1 MIGYPEDYDEDEEVE
16 VEVRFGEA
24 GESRAST
31 FDVTLLSRGE
41 VGGGD
46 ESPWPTI
53 GANVG
58 LGTTAEA
65 GLDPLAGHAR
75 GIDRRLGYHGGGARS
90 APRVVPGTWAIPPY
104 HAAGSAIERVLVQ
117 DSHRSPV
124 PSYY

>member
-1 MIGYPEDYDEDEEVE
+1 MGQLIGYPEDYDEDEEVE

-58 LGTTAEA
+58 LGTMTEA
-65 GLDPLAGHAR
+65 GLDLLIEHVK
-75 GIDRRLGYHGGGARS
+75 GIDRRLGYHRSGA
-90 APRVVPGTWAIPPY
+90 
-104 HAAGSAIERVLVQ
+104 
-117 DSHRSPV
+117 
-124 PSYY
+124 